1 MECSGARIL
10 IIDDESQIR
19 RLLKVSLTGH
29 GYEVREAT
37 NGEEGL
43 REVVMYRPDLVI
55 LDMGLPDIE
64 GIAIVHRIREWSK
77 VPIIIVS
84 VREDESDKIGAL
96 DAGADDY
103 VTKPFNMG
111 ELLAR
116 MRAALRHAA
125 GAGEEPIFNFDE
137 LTIDLAHR
145 RVKLNDVEIKLSPIE
160 YDLLKNLAVHA
171 GKVLTHKQLLR
182 TIWGP
187 SYENDIHY
195 LRVYIGQLRRKIESD
210 PSHPMHII
218 TEPGVGYRLL

>member
-1 MECSGARIL
+1 MDCSGARIL
-10 IIDDESQIR
+10 IIDDEIQIR
-19 RLLKVSLTGH
+19 RLLKVALTGH
-29 GYEVREAT
+29 GYVVKEAAC
-37 NGEEGL
+37 GEDGL
-43 REVVMYRPDLVI
+43 KEAVMYRPDLII
-55 LDMGLPDIE
+55 LDMGLPDKE
-64 GIAIVHRIREWSK
+64 GMEIIGNLREWSK

-84 VREDESDKIGAL
+84 VREDEADKIGAL

-125 GAGEEPIFNFDE
+125 GAGEEPVFNFNE

-145 RVKLNDVEIKLSPIE
+145 RVKIYDTEIKLSPIE
-160 YDLLKNLAVHA
+160 YDLLKNLAVNA

-182 TIWGP
+182 SIWGP
-187 SYENDIHY
+187 AYENDVHY
-195 LRVYIGQLRRKIESD
+195 LRVYIGQLRRKVESD
-210 PSHPMHII
+210 PSHPKHII